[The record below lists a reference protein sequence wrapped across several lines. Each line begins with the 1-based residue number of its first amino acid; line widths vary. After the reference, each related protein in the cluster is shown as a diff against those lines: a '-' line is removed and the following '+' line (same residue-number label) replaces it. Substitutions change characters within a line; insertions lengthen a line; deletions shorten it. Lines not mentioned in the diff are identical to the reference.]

1 MARCGSFSTGSMTAL
16 ICSVTVVSFGRG
28 CWSVG
33 GDVGLSWTLFL
44 RIVMPRG
51 VCIVYDLGPSFL
63 ITSPFIHGFPLWVGR
78 GLAYA

>member
-1 MARCGSFSTGSMTAL
+1 M
-16 ICSVTVVSFGRG
+16 
-28 CWSVG
+28 
-33 GDVGLSWTLFL
+33 GLSWTLFL